1 MKINKRLT
9 LKGQI
14 LYDEKKFVTF
24 DKELGEQ
31 EYSFDE
37 IFAEF
42 DNLEDVSI
50 AISHDTIIEAQ

>member
-9 LKGQI
+9 MKATI
-14 LYDEKKFVTF
+14 DYTNKKFITF

-37 IFAEF
+37 VFSSW
-42 DNLEDVSI
+42 DGLEDVSI
-50 AISHDTIIEAQ
+50 AIAHDTIIEAQ